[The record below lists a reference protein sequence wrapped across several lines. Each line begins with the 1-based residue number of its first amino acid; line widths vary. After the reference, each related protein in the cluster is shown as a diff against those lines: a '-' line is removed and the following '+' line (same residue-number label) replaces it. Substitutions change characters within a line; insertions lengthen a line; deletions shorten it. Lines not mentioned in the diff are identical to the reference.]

1 MVWYIVQVVGEMN
14 DVSAATVYDVLN
26 DPDYRRK
33 WDHNMHEGFDICQI
47 SSNSDIGYYARMYQS
62 LSNSFTVTI

>member
-1 MVWYIVQVVGEMN
+1 MQVVGEMN

-47 SSNSDIGYYARMYQS
+47 SSNSDIGYYARMYHH
-62 LSNSFTVTI
+62 